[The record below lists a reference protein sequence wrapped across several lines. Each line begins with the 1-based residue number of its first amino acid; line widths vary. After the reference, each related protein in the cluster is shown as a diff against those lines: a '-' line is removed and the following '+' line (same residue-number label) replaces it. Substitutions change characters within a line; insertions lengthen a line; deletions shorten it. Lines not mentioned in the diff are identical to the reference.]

1 MLKLQNELDVV
12 QMRHQKEKQELSRQV
27 KKLSEENEDI
37 RRAFKKLLE

>member
-12 QMRHQKEKQELSRQV
+12 QMSLKTEKQELSRQV
-27 KKLSEENEDI
+27 KRLTEENDYI

>member
-12 QMRHQKEKQELSRQV
+12 QMRHQKEKQELSRQL

-37 RRAFKKLLE
+37 RNVFKKLLE

>member
-12 QMRHQKEKQELSRQV
+12 QMSLKTEKQELSRQV
-27 KKLSEENEDI
+27 KRLTQENDDI